1 MSEATKVTRRD
12 FVAGGVAATAMA
24 AAMVP
29 GAMATESE
37 EQHPPYKWDA
47 TVPETW
53 DRTCE
58 MLVLGVGIGGACGL
72 LEGYELGLDVLGIE
86 AGYDIKET
94 AQCRW
99 SGGAFNGC
107 CTSFQEQEGLEDSVD
122 IFVDDIV
129 RAGEFFGDPEII
141 RAWGEISGSTI
152 DWLYDL
158 GCDVAKSYILD
169 GPGTGAPV
177 SPVHTVPRVYYTNP
191 RNDGGYGW
199 MLGVENAINDY
210 GIEVMYGH
218 RAMQLY
224 RNAEGRVVGARVDTP
239 DGGSINIEA
248 TLGVLVSCGAYGWDA
263 EAWGR
268 YLPAFSWIKERADE
282 VLYAIPSTIRGD
294 AIRMLEE
301 VDAHMYNTYLC
312 GRAGGTKTSLDDM
325 CDGNITPWNWA
336 DGQIQVNPDGK
347 RFYNE
352 TSFYDFWTMPYLD
365 QPRMGMLCVLD
376 DEAYN
381 AEKAQTF
388 AKPRVDKIVAAGIEG
403 QYGSFDTLEEL
414 AAYFEI
420 DAEGLKA
427 TIEEFNARCDSD
439 SEEADEFGRTLFERK
454 IQTPPFHGIR
464 THMIFTTPKGGAK
477 ITAGGQVVDNSE
489 QPIPGLYAAGETAMF
504 QCHGDSNVHVV
515 GGCNS
520 SAANFGRI
528 SARSIAALK

>member
-1 MSEATKVTRRD
+1 MATITRKG
-12 FVAGGVAATAMA
+12 FIAGAAATAA
-24 AAMVP
+24 AAPALSSLALAEDETGQVP
-29 GAMATESE
+29 SR
-37 EQHPPYKWDA
+37 WDSSL
-47 TVPETW
+47 PDTW
-53 DRTCE
+53 DRSCE

-72 LEGYELGLDVLGIE
+72 LEGYELGLDVLGVE

-107 CTSFQEQEGLEDSVD
+107 CTSFQESEGIEDSVD
-122 IFVDDIV
+122 LFVSDVIK
-129 RAGEFFGDPEII
+129 AGEFFGDPEII
-141 RAWGEISGSTI
+141 RAWAEISGSTI

-158 GCDVAKSYILD
+158 GCDIAKSYILD

-177 SPVHTVPRVYYTNP
+177 SPVHSVARVYYTNP

-218 RAMQLY
+218 RATHLY
-224 RNAEGRVVGARVDTP
+224 RNAEGRVVGARVETP
-239 DGGSINIEA
+239 DGGDINIEA
-248 TLGVLVSCGAYGWDA
+248 TKGVLVSCGAYGWDPDL
-263 EAWGR
+263 WSR
-268 YLPAFSWIKERADE
+268 YLPAFGWIRDRADE
-282 VLYAIPSTIRGD
+282 VLYAIPNTIRGD
-294 AIRMLEE
+294 GIKMLEE

-312 GRAGGTKTSLDDM
+312 GRAGGTKTSADNM

-336 DGQIQVNPDGK
+336 DGQIQVNPEGK

-352 TSFYDFWTMPYLD
+352 TSFYDFWEMPYLD
-365 QPRMGMLCVLD
+365 QPGMSMLCVID
-376 DEAYN
+376 DVAYN

-403 QYGSFDTLEEL
+403 EYGEFETLDEL
-414 AAYFEI
+414 AEYFGI
-420 DAEGLKA
+420 NAEGLKQ
-427 TIEEFNARCDSD
+427 TVEEFNARCDEQ
-439 SEEADEFGRTLFERK
+439 SEEPDEFGRTLFNMK
-454 IQTPPFHGIR
+454 IETPPFHGIH

-477 ITAGGQVVDNSE
+477 ITAGGQVVDNTD
-489 QPIPGLYAAGETAMF
+489 QPIPGLYAAGEAAMF

-528 SARSIAALK
+528 SARSIAAQA